1 MILSF
6 INLLKQL
13 RKVKDLL
20 FYQKFE
26 KYRIPIYQK
35 SNICWNY
42 IIKLFMLLI
51 EYGHNQQK
59 IRKSQE

>member
-20 FYQKFE
+20 CYKKFE
-26 KYRIPIYQK
+26 KYRTPTYQK
-35 SNICWNY
+35 STICWNY

-51 EYGHNQQK
+51 ESGQNHQK
-59 IRKSQE
+59 LKKLQ

>member
-20 FYQKFE
+20 CYKKFE
-26 KYRIPIYQK
+26 KYRIPTYQK
-35 SNICWNY
+35 STICWNY

-51 EYGHNQQK
+51 ESGHNHQK
-59 IRKSQE
+59 LKKLQ